1 MIKKLALTFALS
13 ALLFLSVFPPASF
26 ATNAEE
32 TVTSGLLL
40 NHRVLIPL
48 RAISQHLGA
57 SVGWLQKEKVVMI
70 DKVDSRIILAA
81 NFKRAL
87 VYTLPIDQS
96 TVKYFDLDVPVQV
109 IKGTTYVPL
118 KFVSQALGATITW
131 NQQSKEATIA
141 MDGKKI
147 VVIMEQPSNSVPSSQ
162 QITDARLALLSQ
174 KMNEAAIGSSFKNLT
189 ILFKPFFTDK
199 LIRSISQDHLEHSTK
214 YEAPITSV
222 EYTSSTTA
230 TLSQSVIIANG
241 LTAEDQ
247 YIEDRVAQLVYIGGA
262 WKVDRISYTIRV
274 IPAGFGYFKS
284 T

>member
-1 MIKKLALTFALS
+1 MIKKLVVTFAAS
-13 ALLFLSVFPPASF
+13 ALLFISAFPPASF
-26 ATNAEE
+26 AANGGE

-48 RAISQHLGA
+48 RTVSQYQGA
-57 SVGWLQKEKVVMI
+57 SVEWFQKEKLVSI
-70 DKVDSRIILAA
+70 KNEESKIYLAA

-87 VYTLPIDQS
+87 VYTVPIDQS

-118 KFVSQALGATITW
+118 KFVGQALGATITW

-147 VVIMEQPSNSVPSSQ
+147 VVIMEQPSNSGPSSQ
-162 QITDARLALLSQ
+162 QITDARLALLSE
-174 KMNEAAIGSSFKNLT
+174 KMNEAAIGSSIKNLT
-189 ILFKPFFTDK
+189 ILLKPFFTDK

-247 YIEDRVAQLVYIGGA
+247 YIEDRVAQLVYTKGV
-262 WKVDRISYTIRV
+262 WKVDRVSYSIRV
-274 IPAGFGYFKS
+274 IPAGFGQYNP